1 MINDTI
7 LSWIKS
13 YTHYLPQHFLSV
25 VPFKFVFNGET
36 REWERERET
45 VNLKISLSNW
55 INFLNIIKFK
65 LDALHIYSRACDWAA
80 IFFNTQEPISR
91 LHQETT
97 RKKKNYMY
105 IQPRKNSKSRW
116 LSSQFTVCRLRA
128 KCLFTSVTWEVED
141 CLMLSLLSVCE
152 KSWSCDLIF
161 HANTRLDV
169 TVIQPRRGCQYAC
182 NQWIQLDLSRNKSK
196 LYISKFVYSE
206 EIVMWDDRQFVW
218 ETDQCLIDD
227 NIMNHFFSLS
237 FMFLRFSFF
246 KTRSKYM
253 L

>member
-1 MINDTI
+1 MLYTFIRVLATEQLFFSTHKNQFHAY
-7 LSWIKS
+7 IK
-13 YTHYLPQHFLSV
+13 
-25 VPFKFVFNGET
+25 
-36 REWERERET
+36 RRRER
-45 VNLKISLSNW
+45 
-55 INFLNIIKFK
+55 
-65 LDALHIYSRACDWAA
+65 
-80 IFFNTQEPISR
+80 
-91 LHQETT
+91 
-97 RKKKNYMY
+97 KNYMY

-182 NQWIQLDLSRNKSK
+182 NQWIQLDLSRNKSNIY
-196 LYISKFVYSE
+196 LSHNSKFVYSE

>member
-1 MINDTI
+1 
-7 LSWIKS
+7 
-13 YTHYLPQHFLSV
+13 
-25 VPFKFVFNGET
+25 
-36 REWERERET
+36 
-45 VNLKISLSNW
+45 
-55 INFLNIIKFK
+55 
-65 LDALHIYSRACDWAA
+65 
-80 IFFNTQEPISR
+80 
-91 LHQETT
+91 
-97 RKKKNYMY
+97 MY
-105 IQPRKNSKSRW
+105 IQPRRNSKSRW

-161 HANTRLDV
+161 HANTRVDV

-182 NQWIQLDLSRNKSK
+182 NQWIQLDLITEQSQIYVSHN
-196 LYISKFVYSE
+196 SKFVYSG

-237 FMFLRFSFF
+237 FMFLRFFFQNQKQIHALIHSRLIFFINYFILPNQHEIGLEHDIYLFNKVLTVSLYVSKRRRRVKRQQMRFQLFVFSLSISLPSIMSSFELF
-246 KTRSKYM
+246 FLR